1 LKTPNSYTLM
11 ISSYASAFRNN
22 LTQNRRLIFE
32 KNAVIDYVEVVNA
45 DTLENVDEIKGRVLV
60 ALAVKFGSTRLIDNV
75 IVEV

>member
-1 LKTPNSYTLM
+1 
-11 ISSYASAFRNN
+11 
-22 LTQNRRLIFE
+22 
-32 KNAVIDYVEVVNA
+32 VIDYVEVVNA